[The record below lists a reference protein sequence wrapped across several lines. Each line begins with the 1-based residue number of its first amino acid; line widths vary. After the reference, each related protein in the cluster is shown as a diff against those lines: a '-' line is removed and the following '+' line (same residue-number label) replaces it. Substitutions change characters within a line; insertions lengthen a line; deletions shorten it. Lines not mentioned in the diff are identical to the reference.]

1 MIALYFFIVQ
11 AWRRLK
17 GGWQDKEFRGLFW
30 TVLGVIALGTLFYRE
45 FEGWS
50 WVDSFYFTIV
60 TLATVGYGDLSPTQ
74 PFTKLFTTL
83 YIVIG
88 LGLLSSFILKLAEI
102 RIEPGTPRRL
112 LKRELKEVATE
123 VAVEV
128 SAIEATATGKTAV
141 DETAVPPDEETP

>member
-30 TVLGVIALGTLFYRE
+30 MVLAVILLGTVFYHQ
-45 FEGWS
+45 FEQWS
-50 WVDSFYFTIV
+50 WVDSFYFTVV
-60 TLATVGYGDLSPTQ
+60 TLATVGYGDLSPTN

-102 RIEPGTPRRL
+102 RIEPGVPRRL
-112 LKRELKEVATE
+112 LKRELKEAAAE
-123 VAVEV
+123 L
-128 SAIEATATGKTAV
+128 SAIEVTTT
-141 DETAVPPDEETP
+141 DEMAVPQDEEAP